1 MVSASRLITVGVSDM
16 GQALALF
23 RDAMSLRVERQ
34 GELPKGLLDA
44 WHVSAERGE
53 FAELSCKG
61 YPIGRLR
68 LVAFEPAAAT
78 KVRSDHGPSA
88 DTGTDVGPK
97 AIDFYVPDPIADS
110 VAAIEALGYKFRS
123 PPVKHQIADS
133 ISEECLFSGPD
144 GVPILLMVGHLHASS
159 SLREEAKHEPFSEIA
174 TISIV
179 AGDLEE
185 TRLFYE
191 GALGLVPLTDAETPD
206 EYRDLVDKLTGV
218 PQGTRVHF
226 LLYAQKD
233 EPSGKILLVHF
244 FDQTGKRLA
253 GRMRPGH
260 LGFSLLT
267 HDVDD
272 IDALHARLSAAG
284 AAILTPPTLIDDDT
298 PFKMMLAEGPNEE
311 LFEFTEFSG

>member
-23 RDAMSLRVERQ
+23 RDAMSLEVERQ
-34 GELPKGLLDA
+34 GELPQQLLKA
-44 WHVSAERGE
+44 WQVRADRAE

-68 LVAFEPAAAT
+68 LVAYEPPASIR
-78 KVRSDHGPSA
+78 VRSDHGPSA

-110 VAAIEALGYKFRS
+110 VAAVESLGYKFRS

-159 SLREEAKHEPFSEIA
+159 SLRDEAKYEPFSEIA

-179 AGDLEE
+179 AGDLEK
-185 TRLFYE
+185 TRAFYE
-191 GALGLVPLTDAETPD
+191 GALGLVALTDAETPD

-226 LLYAQKD
+226 LLYAQEG

-244 FDQTGKRLA
+244 FDQTGKRLT

-272 IDALHARLSAAG
+272 IEALWQRLSAVG
-284 AAILTPPTLIDDDT
+284 ASIITPPTLIEDAS
-298 PFKMMLAEGPNEE
+298 PYKMMLAEGPNEE
-311 LFEFTEFSG
+311 LFEFTEFL

>member
-1 MVSASRLITVGVSDM
+1 MVSASRLITVGVSDL

-34 GELPKGLLDA
+34 GELPTSLLDA
-44 WHVSAERGE
+44 WQVDATRAE

-68 LVAFEPAAAT
+68 LVAYAPAAT
-78 KVRSDHGPSA
+78 TQVRSDHGPSA

-110 VAAIEALGYKFRS
+110 VAAVEALGYTFRS

-159 SLREEAKHEPFSEIA
+159 SLREEAKQEPFSEVA

-179 AGDLEE
+179 AGDLEQ
-185 TRLFYE
+185 TRAFYE

-206 EYRDLVDKLTGV
+206 EYRDLVDELTGV

-226 LLYAQKD
+226 LLYAQKN

-244 FDQTGKRLA
+244 FDQTGKRLT

-267 HDVDD
+267 HDVED
-272 IDALHARLSAAG
+272 IDALQQRLVAAG
-284 AAILTPPTLIDDDT
+284 ASIVTPPTLIEDES
-298 PFKMMLAEGPNEE
+298 PYKMMLAQGPNEE
-311 LFEFTEFSG
+311 LFEFTQFLR